1 MKKTFDFAAAM
12 KTAALGLMLAITGA
26 AAVTVIATRAFA

>member
-1 MKKTFDFAAAM
+1 MNKTFDFAAAI
-12 KTAALGLMLAITGA
+12 KTAALGLMLVITGA